1 MRVGAAACPARFVT
15 AFELQKSTQ
24 GLTELSKGFPW
35 RVELRAANR
44 NKYDCRWQSYINCAG
59 SPQGL
64 TDEVEAID
72 HHHKLVRRCYLRP
85 HPSRAE
91 ARDTFPWRGRL
102 WPVRIGSP
110 YRPSSVCP
118 DGQPPSPRGRLFLCS
133 GGLLRRFITSSHC
146 NLACRRPYIQNQ
158 TFSRLFPSFCRLHI
172 CRKTDRI
179 EKNENTKDE

>member
-1 MRVGAAACPARFVT
+1 MRTSPAVARSLLRVGAAACPARFAT

-91 ARDTFPWRGRL
+91 ARDTFPSRGRL

-110 YRPSSVCP
+110 YRPSS
-118 DGQPPSPRGRLFLCS
+118 GRFAATFPQGKALS
-133 GGLLRRFITSSHC
+133 LLRRAFTSIFTAQIS
-146 NLACRRPYIQNQ
+146 
-158 TFSRLFPSFCRLHI
+158 
-172 CRKTDRI
+172 
-179 EKNENTKDE
+179 